1 MALRAA
7 WTEAAHGRMAPIEQA
22 KLWAVREVL
31 RRMGEA
37 GDQYTRMSAFVV
49 AAGGGHPDR
58 KAVQK
63 FFARVDKDPSG
74 WFPGKRAD
82 NVGRPREMSKTGIEF
97 GLLYNAS
104 LAIGSKECHRI
115 DFEGVLLDM

>member
-1 MALRAA
+1 MKAA

-22 KLWAVREVL
+22 KAWAVPEVL

-49 AAGGGHPDR
+49 TAGGGHPDR

-63 FFARVDKDPSG
+63 FFARVDKDPGG
-74 WFPGKRAD
+74 WFPGERTDNLGGAKR
-82 NVGRPREMSKTGIEF
+82 NVQGRHPGDQRVHDG
-97 GLLYNAS
+97 
-104 LAIGSKECHRI
+104 C
-115 DFEGVLLDM
+115 